1 MVTLDRLINVL
12 GGYGARLVCAPHG
25 RAVRLLGV
33 AVHDAGEFGGA
44 DEVVLGVGLETDE
57 HVVSLLERTQA
68 SVVVCRADTLAED
81 AVAAANERGVALVL
95 VDPAVSW
102 GQVTG
107 VVYGLVLDGRETE
120 VGRGPTDLFAL
131 ADSVAEA
138 VAAPV
143 TIEDQRSRVLA
154 YSARQER
161 TDQARWQT
169 ILGRRVPE
177 PVRRQLS
184 ERGVFTHLTQ
194 SDEPLFVPAEHAA
207 DHPADHEA
215 LLDGR
220 MVVAVRAGHELL
232 GSIWVETSRPL
243 GDAAQAALVAAAR
256 TASLHMLRARA
267 SADLERQVESDL
279 VIGLLEGVGDA
290 PAAASQLGLSA
301 ERFRVLAMRAR
312 SEPSSAAPLLLF
324 ERVTTGF
331 GWSRPGRSALFADTV
346 YTILPCG
353 QDVTKVLEWVRS
365 LGRELPDDVSL
376 FVGVGGQAE
385 LREVVASRREA
396 DESVAVHTDRGGPP
410 VVYDDAW
417 HEVLLRRLRHVA
429 QVGRA
434 PTRGPVVELR
444 RHDAQRGTRYAET
457 LRAWLECQG
466 DLAAAAARLE
476 VHPNTVRYRMRKL
489 AEVVEVNLEDP
500 NSRLAMIIELAVG
513 EQPAE

>member
-44 DEVVLGVGLETDE
+44 DEVVLGVGVDSAE
-57 HVVSLLERTQA
+57 HVVSLVDRTQA
-68 SVVVCRADTLAED
+68 SVAVCRAEALGED
-81 AVAAANERGVALVL
+81 AVATANERGVALVL

-161 TDQARWQT
+161 ADQARWQT

-177 PVRRQLS
+177 PVRRHLS

-194 SDEPLFVPAEHAA
+194 SDEPLFVPAEQ
-207 DHPADHEA
+207 DA

-220 MVVAVRAGHELL
+220 MVAAVRAGHELL
-232 GSIWVETSRPL
+232 GSIWVETARPL
-243 GDAAQAALVAAAR
+243 GDAARAALTAAAR

-301 ERFRVLAMRAR
+301 EQFRVLAMRAR

-346 YTILPCG
+346 YTILPG
-353 QDVTKVLEWVRS
+353 GPDVSKVLSWVRS
-365 LGRELPDDVSL
+365 LDRELPDDVSL
-376 FVGVGGQAE
+376 FVGVGGNAG

-396 DESVAVHTDRGGPP
+396 DESVAVHTDRGGPA

-444 RHDAQRGTRYAET
+444 RHDAQRGTRYVET

-489 AEVVEVNLEDP
+489 AEVTEVDLEDP

-513 EQPAE
+513 EPSLD